1 MLVVGIDLFA
11 QLVDKLI
18 KAQVDLGFNLVVQKL
33 LFEDG
38 QRVVGAV
45 VVQVQRV
52 EDAPKIRA
60 DMRFYRTVSPNIQA
74 ALVAL

>member
-18 KAQVDLGFNLVVQKL
+18 KAQVDLGINLVVQKL

-52 EDAPKIRA
+52 EDAP
-60 DMRFYRTVSPNIQA
+60 
-74 ALVAL
+74 